1 MKKKLLAVGLAAL
14 CLMGFAGCGSSSEGT
29 GSITMAGSTSM
40 ESVAKAWGEDYLAKN
55 GVTISVQGGGSSA
68 GVTSVVDG
76 SAQVGMLSRD
86 VKDEEKS
93 DDLQVTQVAIDGIA
107 IVVNP
112 ENGVEELS
120 SEQIA
125 DIYTGK
131 ITNWKEVGGADE
143 EIVVVG
149 REAGSGTRD
158 GFESIL
164 GVEEKCKYKAEL
176 NETGQVKSTVASTK
190 GAIGYM
196 SLGYVDKEVK
206 AVKVDGVAPT
216 EATVSDGSYKVQRP
230 FIVVTKTDASDEV
243 KAFVEYMLSDEGQAI
258 VESSHFVKV
267 K

>member
-1 MKKKLLAVGLAAL
+1 MKKRLLAIGLAAL
-14 CLMGFAGCGSSSEGT
+14 CLMGFAGCGSNSTSS

-40 ESVAKAWGEDYLAKN
+40 ESLAKAWGEDYAKN
-55 GVTISVQGGGSSA
+55 GVTVSVQGGGSSA
-68 GVTSVVDG
+68 GITSLTDG

-93 DDLQVTQVAIDGIA
+93 DDIEITQVAIDGIA
-107 IVVNP
+107 VVVNP
-112 ENGVEELS
+112 ENGVDDLS
-120 SEQIA
+120 AKQIA

-131 ITNWKEVGGADE
+131 ITNWKDVGGNDA

-158 GFESIL
+158 GFESII
-164 GVEEKCKYKAEL
+164 GVEEKCKYQAEL
-176 NETGQVKSTVASTK
+176 NETGQVKSTVASTQ

-196 SLGYVDKEVK
+196 SLGYVDDQVK
-206 AVKVDGVAPT
+206 ALKVDGVEAT

-230 FIVVTKTDASDEV
+230 FIVVTKTDASEEV
-243 KAFVEYMLSDEGQAI
+243 KAYVEYMLSEEGQAI
-258 VESSHFVKV
+258 VESSHFVRV